1 MPLIE
6 SALQKTDVSL
16 EMLEYAQT
24 GIHARAKISSDQLK
38 QVARALYSAGFF
50 LETVTAVDNLKTETM
65 QGLWFFDHYQESSRL
80 EIIIEAGRNNPVFP
94 SIGTIYPG
102 AVWHERESAEFF
114 GITYEGSKDSRGLL
128 LPLDVNFHPLR
139 KDFKRSEHKI
149 AGIH

>member
-6 SALQKTDVSL
+6 SALQKTGVSL

-24 GIHARAKISSDQLK
+24 GIHARTKISPEQLK
-38 QVARALYSAGFF
+38 QIARALYTAGFF

-65 QGLWFFDHYQESSRL
+65 QGLWFFDHYQESSRV
-80 EIIIEAGRNNPVFP
+80 EIIIEADRNNPVFP
-94 SIGTIYPG
+94 SIGSIYPG